1 MPSMTRRHWRPLAV
15 LVLILL
21 ALGFGY
27 TQLAYKERELLYS
40 IEPGTAGWFT
50 GVPAG
55 VQQMNIALDHSQFL
69 HAWWWPAPQKKAPT
83 VLYLHGTRWN
93 LTAQVRRITELRNL
107 GFSVLA
113 IDYRGFGDS
122 PGGLPSEARVYE
134 DAQAA
139 WQRLVQLQPIAQKR
153 YIYGH
158 SLGGAI
164 AVDLAQ
170 RIASKEAPPAAGLII
185 ESTFTDL
192 GDAAAAVI
200 HTSLPVRWIMS
211 EKFDSIDKISAIG
224 MPVLIVHGMADPY
237 VPPRFSQALYDAASN
252 PKQLLLVPGGTHLNS
267 MTLGSADYARALHQL
282 FGLNPT
288 QGAG

>member
-1 MPSMTRRHWRPLAV
+1 MTSLIRRRWRALSV
-15 LVLILL
+15 MLLILL
-21 ALGFGY
+21 ALPFGCSR
-27 TQLAYKERELLYS
+27 LAYKERELLYS
-40 IEPGTAGWFT
+40 IEPGTASWFN

-55 VQQMNIALDHSQFL
+55 VQQMNIPLDNAQHL
-69 HAWWWPAPQKKAPT
+69 HAWWWPAAQKNAPS

-122 PGGLPSEARVYE
+122 PGGLPSESSVYE
-134 DAQAA
+134 DAQVA
-139 WQRLVQLQPIAQKR
+139 WQRLTQLQPDAGKR
-153 YIYGH
+153 FIYGH

-164 AVDLAQ
+164 AIDLAQ
-170 RIASKEAPPAAGLII
+170 RLAQGEKPQGAGLII

-200 HTSLPVRWIMS
+200 HTSLPVRWIMA
-211 EKFDSIDKISAIG
+211 EKYDSIDKIGAVG
-224 MPVLIVHGMADPY
+224 MPVLIVHGTDDRY
-237 VPPRFSQALYDAASN
+237 VPPRFSQALYDAAHG

-282 FGLNPT
+282 FGLKAV